1 MEFSRQEYWS
11 GLAFP
16 SLGDFLTQGL
26 NTGLPHCRQIH
37 YCLSHQWKRTDF
49 IFLGS
54 QITVNGDC
62 SHEFKRHSLLERKA
76 RTNQD
81 RVLKR
86 KEITLPTKFHVVKA
100 IAFPVV
106 MYGCPR
112 CIKERPSVRELMLSS
127 CGAGEDS

>member
-1 MEFSRQEYWS
+1 ME
-11 GLAFP
+11 
-16 SLGDFLTQGL
+16 TV
-26 NTGLPHCRQIH
+26 
-37 YCLSHQWKRTDF
+37 TDF
-49 IFLGS
+49 IFGGSRITADGNCGLEIRRRLLLG
-54 QITVNGDC
+54 
-62 SHEFKRHSLLERKA
+62 RKA